1 MLGAGDPPC
10 ETGGGTWTLGAAKW
24 SRLGRK
30 ETCHPVSLSTLCSP
44 LGPRGGR
51 KSHQPLPPGPLN
63 PFPGTPRLATHSQ
76 QYAGTIPPFRRT
88 GWNWVSKFSFSHLT
102 PNPHCLQQL
111 CSPAAGRMLSPLQA
125 SLKPGRLP
133 HNPALTSHVEAGHPW
148 KGLPTS
154 AVPSG
159 LGRSEENPE
168 PARNSGFATLR
179 HDSSETENEGSI
191 LCILLVLCPPSR
203 KSRS

>member
-24 SRLGRK
+24 SGL
-30 ETCHPVSLSTLCSP
+30 
-44 LGPRGGR
+44 GGR
-51 KSHQPLPPGPLN
+51 RLVTPFPSLLFVLLRAPEKAESPTYLCLLALAN
-63 PFPGTPRLATHSQ
+63 PFPGTPRLATYSQ
-76 QYAGTIPPFRRT
+76 QDAGIILRFRRT
-88 GWNWVSKFSFSHLT
+88 GWNWVNKFFISHMT

-111 CSPAAGRMLSPLQA
+111 CSPAAGRMLSPRLA

-133 HNPALTSHVEAGHPW
+133 HNPSLTSHVEAGHPW

-159 LGRSEENPE
+159 LERSEENSE
-168 PARNSGFATLR
+168 PTRNSGFATLK
-179 HDSSETENEGSI
+179 HGSSKTENEGGI
-191 LCILLVLCPPSR
+191 LCILLVVCPPSR
-203 KSRS
+203 KNRS

>member
-1 MLGAGDPPC
+1 MTPHVKQVGGPGPSEQPSGAGWEGRRLVTPSPSLLFVLLWAPEEAESPTSLCLPAPP
-10 ETGGGTWTLGAAKW
+10 T
-24 SRLGRK
+24 
-30 ETCHPVSLSTLCSP
+30 
-44 LGPRGGR
+44 
-51 KSHQPLPPGPLN
+51 